1 MGRLLLR
8 ALFGV
13 SLLLLGGGYLLSTE
27 VFSVVA
33 APRIGA
39 WLAPRLDAEVAVGGV
54 RFNLLRLRLVVDDLS
69 LAREGVGKVRVEELV
84 ADLAAAPLLHRH
96 LRLDRLRLHRPTLS
110 CADPAALAALI
121 PQSPA
126 GSPPAAVEVT
136 GGEAALFFGDT
147 FALLLAGIE
156 AQARIRGGHA
166 AVDLKVGALR
176 ATVDGRPMPAVAV
189 ATTAEGGAEGVRL
202 SHLVV
207 ASHGS
212 HLTGG
217 GRWAGGE
224 ATWRLAGS
232 VDLAE
237 AATIVP
243 QAAPLAGTL
252 HLQLTGSG
260 SLADPHVAG
269 RVGLAEVHRGGV
281 ELQQA
286 VAAIDGD
293 RHGVRLTDIDGVVE
307 EARVTGRATI
317 APGVADGELT
327 VADLTWANLRA
338 ASARWGNPLPDLPLQ
353 MSATLSGRFDYRRD
367 RGTTVAGT
375 ASGSIAGLGLSEA
388 EAAGHPGAI
397 LNRLAPA
404 AVTVAFA
411 RPPAG
416 PLTLRDGIVRMAT
429 GEGRVSGTIGAH
441 AALDLDVAI
450 ALAESLDL
458 AQLLGIS
465 LHGETWG
472 QGRVTG
478 LGAGWRFDGPIGG
491 EGIAIEGEN
500 LARFTGCLHLDGEGG
515 GVGEMEGWP
524 AAGGPPVRGELVAGD
539 DGVDLR
545 LSSKGIDF
553 AAIRYLDR
561 WPYLAGHGDVEFR
574 LRTPAPVRIEVRGYL
589 PTVSAWGIDLAPM
602 ELTVNGVD
610 GGVRWQARAA
620 GTTLIGDGAV
630 AADGSAT
637 GAGRFDHLDLGR
649 LHGALPPRLA
659 ALGVGGE
666 ATGTFRVGGLIEPA
680 EALRVEVE
688 LDGLKA
694 HAAGTT
700 LVATDTPARVA
711 WQEGGLHLHDLVVA
725 GDGLGGTIDGWFNPG
740 GPLAIAVQADVDL
753 AALAQRGAR
762 LAGVEGSLSVY
773 AEVAGNTALPEISGG
788 AVLREASAPVPG
800 LDLRLE
806 GVAAEGIFSGQHL
819 LIDSL
824 HGRLGDGTV
833 EGNGFVRLG
842 PTGVDHLVLDT
853 RLAGVGVDIA
863 GAKAMVEGDLA
874 LRGPP
879 AALVVGGDL
888 VVRRLRYTK
897 GFNATTL
904 ARRVGPPAAGGAT
917 FDLRLRAPQTVE
929 IDNDLLD
936 LMLGGEVTLLG
947 PVAAPGVVGSLTGSN
962 GTLHLRDRDIHL
974 TSVSVTFVD
983 PEGIEPLI
991 DVQGET
997 VLRDFTAAPFGT
1009 TTTTTTTVGRA
1020 PRNYHVILT
1029 ASGPVDALVL
1039 QASSTPPLDES
1050 VLLAAVAGG
1059 SVGGAVGEEASE
1071 RLLSMVTHGLRRGL
1085 GAGGEFLGTPL
1096 ERLLTLDRIDF
1107 DPFAVSQSNV
1117 VSPRLTLG
1125 KDLADR
1131 LSLIYSTSF
1140 VANEEPVI
1148 ELRYHLSPAWEARG
1162 GKNEIGSVGGDLR
1175 YEFRF

>member
-13 SLLLLGGGYLLSTE
+13 SFLLLGGGYLLSTE

-33 APRIGA
+33 APRLGG

-69 LAREGVGKVRVEELV
+69 LAREGVGEVRVEELV
-84 ADLAAAPLLHRH
+84 ADLAAAPLFHGH

-110 CADPAALAALI
+110 CTEPTALAALI
-121 PQSPA
+121 PRSPT
-126 GSPPAAVEVT
+126 GSPPAAVEVS

-147 FALLLAGIE
+147 SALLLASIE
-156 AQARIRGGHA
+156 AQARIRDGRA
-166 AVDLKVGALR
+166 TVDLEVGALR
-176 ATVDGRPMPAVAV
+176 ATVDGRPLPAVAV
-189 ATTAEGGAEGVRL
+189 ATTVEGGTEGVRL

-212 HLTGG
+212 RLTGG
-217 GRWAGGE
+217 GRWAEGE
-224 ATWRLAGS
+224 ATWRLGGS

-237 AATIVP
+237 VVPIVP
-243 QAAPLAGTL
+243 QVAPLAGTL
-252 HLQLTGSG
+252 HLQVTGG
-260 SLADPHVAG
+260 GPLADPHVAG
-269 RVGLAEVHRGGV
+269 RIGLAEVRRGAV
-281 ELQQA
+281 ELQQV
-286 VAAIDGD
+286 VAAVDGD
-293 RHGVRLTDIDGVVE
+293 RRGVRLTNIDGVVE
-307 EARVTGRATI
+307 GARVTGAATI
-317 APGVADGELT
+317 APGAADGELT
-327 VADLTWANLRA
+327 VADLTWANLRTA
-338 ASARWGNPLPDLPLQ
+338 CARWGEPLPDLPFQ
-353 MSATLSGRFDYRRD
+353 MSTTLSGRFDYRRGT
-367 RGTTVAGT
+367 GTTVEGE
-375 ASGSIAGLGLSEA
+375 ASGLIRGRGLSEA

-397 LNRLAPA
+397 LNRLPPA
-404 AVTVAFA
+404 RVTVAFA
-411 RPPAG
+411 RPAAG

-450 ALAESLDL
+450 ASAESRDL
-458 AQLLGIS
+458 AQLLGIP

-472 QGRVTG
+472 EGRVTG
-478 LGAGWRFDGPIGG
+478 RGGGWRFDGPIGG
-491 EGIAIEGEN
+491 EGIAVEGEN
-500 LARFTGCLHLDGEGG
+500 LARFAGCLHLDGEGG
-515 GVGEMEGWP
+515 RVGEMVGWP
-524 AAGGPPVRGELVAGD
+524 AAGGPPVRGELVAGH

-561 WPYLAGHGDVEFR
+561 WPYLAGHGDIDFR
-574 LRTPAPVRIEVRGYL
+574 LHTPAPVRVAVTGHL
-589 PTVSAWGIDLAPM
+589 PKVSAWGIDLAPM
-602 ELTVNGVD
+602 ELTVTGAD
-610 GGVRWQARAA
+610 GAVRWQARAA
-620 GTTLIGDGAV
+620 GATLIGDGAV
-630 AADGSAT
+630 AADGSAS
-637 GAGRFDHLDLGR
+637 GGGRFDYFELGR
-649 LHGALPPRLA
+649 LRGALPARLV

-666 ATGTFRVGGLIEPA
+666 ATGTFRVGGRIEPA

-700 LVATDTPARVA
+700 LVAIDTPAQVV
-711 WQEGGLHLHDLVVA
+711 WQEGGLHLHDLAVA
-725 GDGLGGTIDGWFNPG
+725 GVGVGGTIDGWFNPG
-740 GPLAIAVQADVDL
+740 GPLAVTVQADADL
-753 AALAQRGAR
+753 AALARRDPR
-762 LAGVEGSLSVY
+762 LAGVEGGLSVY
-773 AEVAGNTALPEISGG
+773 AEVAGTTALPEISGG
-788 AVLREASAPVPG
+788 AVLRDGSAPVPG

-819 LIDSL
+819 LIDGL

-833 EGNGFVRLG
+833 EGDGFVRLG

-853 RLAGVGVDIA
+853 RLAGVGVEIG
-863 GAKAMVEGDLA
+863 GAEAMVEGDLA

-897 GFNATTL
+897 GFDTGAL
-904 ARRVGPPAAGGAT
+904 ARGAAPSAAGGAT
-917 FDLRLRAPQTVE
+917 LDLRLRAPQTVE
-929 IDNDLLD
+929 VNNDLLD
-936 LMLGGEVTLLG
+936 LILGGEVTLLG
-947 PVAAPGVVGSLTGSN
+947 PVTAPGVVGSLSGSS

-991 DVQGET
+991 DAQGET
-997 VLRDFTAAPFGT
+997 VLRDFSAAPFGGT
-1009 TTTTTTTVGRA
+1009 TATMVGGA
-1020 PRNYHVILT
+1020 PRNYHVTLT
-1029 ASGPVDALVL
+1029 ASGPVDDLAL

-1050 VLLAAVAGG
+1050 VILAAVAGG
-1059 SVGGAVGEEASE
+1059 AVGGAVGEEATE
-1071 RLLSMVTHGLRRGL
+1071 RLLSMVTHGLRRGFGSGGELL
-1085 GAGGEFLGTPL
+1085 GAPL
-1096 ERLLTLDRIDF
+1096 ERLLTLDRIDV
-1107 DPFAVSQSNV
+1107 DPFAVSQTNV

-1140 VANEEPVI
+1140 VSNEEPVI
-1148 ELRYHLSPAWEARG
+1148 ELRYRLSPAWEARG